1 MLILPLVLWVT
12 ASFDASTY
20 SYTYSDMD
28 GKTTIVTKAVE
39 LAFLRGVSTFTS
51 AGNEGTTS
59 WFYITAPAD
68 GKNIIAVGAV
78 NSDK

>member
-1 MLILPLVLWVT
+1 
-12 ASFDASTY
+12 
-20 SYTYSDMD
+20 MD

-68 GKNIIAVGAV
+68 G
-78 NSDK
+78 